1 MTIVLSGSMALL
13 GLSILL
19 LIFIYGR
26 KAAHKGQPEQRIF
39 NLLLLTVAIILVCG
53 FVRWLP
59 MEQVSLPGK
68 AIPAVES
75 IYLLTMTLTGSL
87 WLVYCDMRVLR
98 NGQLHH
104 QQWRYLIPLALG
116 VMLLILHLV
125 SGYFYYIDVSSGY
138 GDSPLYP
145 FLVALFLAVVVWSAL
160 LVIIGSRHNNLIQRR
175 ENLSMLY
182 CLLPVIAGLA
192 LRLVAGD
199 INFVPISLV
208 LALLIAFIQQQESLI
223 MRDSLTKL
231 NNLRALD
238 AYLEQRLA
246 NPPVE
251 QQVFLVMLD
260 ADHFKEINDTFGH
273 SRGNEALVK
282 IAAVLSAVCRK
293 TDFIARLGGDEF
305 IIVGQCI
312 GVQEVLALCQEID
325 QAIAKE
331 NTQGD
336 NHYTLSLS
344 WGYVIYDK
352 KIHQNSDQLIHDA
365 DQAMYANKEMLYCQ
379 QQK

>member
-1 MTIVLSGSMALL
+1 
-13 GLSILL
+13 
-19 LIFIYGR
+19 
-26 KAAHKGQPEQRIF
+26 
-39 NLLLLTVAIILVCG
+39 
-53 FVRWLP
+53 
-59 MEQVSLPGK
+59 
-68 AIPAVES
+68 
-75 IYLLTMTLTGSL
+75 
-87 WLVYCDMRVLR
+87 
-98 NGQLHH
+98 
-104 QQWRYLIPLALG
+104 
-116 VMLLILHLV
+116 
-125 SGYFYYIDVSSGY
+125 
-138 GDSPLYP
+138 
-145 FLVALFLAVVVWSAL
+145 
-160 LVIIGSRHNNLIQRR
+160 
-175 ENLSMLY
+175 
-182 CLLPVIAGLA
+182 
-192 LRLVAGD
+192 
-199 INFVPISLV
+199 
-208 LALLIAFIQQQESLI
+208 

-273 SRGNEALVK
+273 SQGNEALVK

-312 GVQEVLALCQEID
+312 DVQEVLAFCQEID

-331 NTQGD
+331 NIQGD
-336 NHYTLSLS
+336 NPYTLSLS
-344 WGYVIYDK
+344 WGYALYDK

>member
-39 NLLLLTVAIILVCG
+39 NLLQLTVAIILGCG

-98 NGQLHH
+98 NGQLHR

-116 VMLLILHLV
+116 VTLLILHLV

-175 ENLSMLY
+175 ENLSMIY

-199 INFVPISLV
+199 INFVPICLV
-208 LALLIAFIQQQESLI
+208 LALLIAFIQRQESLI

-273 SRGNEALVK
+273 SQGNEALVK

-312 GVQEVLALCQEID
+312 DVQEVLAFCQEID

-331 NTQGD
+331 NIQGD
-336 NHYTLSLS
+336 NPYTLSLS
-344 WGYVIYDK
+344 WGYALYDK